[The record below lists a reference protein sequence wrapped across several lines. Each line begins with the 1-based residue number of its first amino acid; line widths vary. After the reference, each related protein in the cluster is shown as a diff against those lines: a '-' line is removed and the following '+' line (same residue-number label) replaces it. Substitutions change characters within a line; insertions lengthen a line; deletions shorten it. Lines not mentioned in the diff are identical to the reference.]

1 MKSLR
6 IWILVTLTGLSV
18 LLTDRSAL
26 AFEFSMDGQFNW
38 EYDMRGQTGS
48 NGFFGPY
55 DEDAGSGATYTP
67 GTVTSVIVPGS
78 SQAPAIVNSVVQNA
92 ITPRNC
98 DSLRTG
104 LFCSAE
110 LLDGL

>member
-1 MKSLR
+1 MIQVQFNENFEDMDSGY
-6 IWILVTLTGLSV
+6 INGTGRSV
-18 LLTDRSAL
+18 TDRSAL

-67 GTVTSVIVPGS
+67 GTVTSVIVPG
-78 SQAPAIVNSVVQNA
+78 PARR
-92 ITPRNC
+92 P
-98 DSLRTG
+98 
-104 LFCSAE
+104 
-110 LLDGL
+110 LL